1 MHEIYQL
8 SDYTILA
15 SFYDPL
21 GTVGIESI
29 WNGTP
34 AVMAN
39 GIGCHEVID
48 PAVIR
53 GFDPYNYSSLEKCM
67 EDLYKHPIA
76 KLTAPYK
83 KYLNY
88 PVDKTPADHLQ
99 EIIDLIVK

>member
-1 MHEIYQL
+1 
-8 SDYTILA
+8 
-15 SFYDPL
+15 
-21 GTVGIESI
+21 
-29 WNGTP
+29 
-34 AVMAN
+34 
-39 GIGCHEVID
+39 
-48 PAVIR
+48 
-53 GFDPYNYSSLEKCM
+53 M